1 MRFDPSQVS
10 VRDMYQLLVGLVTP
24 RPIAWVTSLSPNGI
38 TNLAPFSFF
47 NAITANPPTLVFSC
61 ANRRDGSKKDTIR
74 NIEAVP
80 QFVVN
85 VCSYDQREAM
95 NDTSAEL
102 DYEVNELETF
112 GLTGVPSE
120 TIAPCRVAESK
131 AQFECVVHQIVQV
144 GQGSLAA
151 NLVIGRITMIHA
163 RDELFA
169 SDGSVDAAKLDTIGR
184 MGGSQY
190 TRTTE
195 LFSMARPTRTGK

>member
-1 MRFDPSQVS
+1 MRFDPLQVS
-10 VRDMYQLLVGLVTP
+10 VRDMYQLLIGLVTP

-169 SDGSVDAAKLDTIGR
+169 SDGSIDAAKLDTIGR